1 MIYYEYRP
9 SVQRAGAPRL
19 ISAEQVDNVTGFV
32 SVYGFD
38 EQGKQFIEENR
49 STRGIQGNTLYSN
62 VLYIDIDDDDA
73 YAKEVEKRLDAADLG
88 YWMYNTGGR
97 GYHFH
102 IPIVPMVGRDV
113 AYKQRCWVKH
123 YFPGADDSLHKTTGV
138 IRTPGT
144 FHEKNPGKFKQLV
157 KRQEGQILEIN
168 LRDVPAQATKRLK
181 TDDEDYDNDA
191 ILDDLL
197 MTPVRSGSRNNELYK
212 RGFFC
217 KEVGYTVE
225 EATNILQVFNRTFTF
240 PPLREDEVYRIARS
254 VYR

>member
-1 MIYYEYRP
+1 MLWYEYRP
-9 SVQRAGAPRL
+9 SVQRAGPPRL
-19 ISAEQVDNVTGFV
+19 ISAEQINNVTGFV

-38 EQGKQFIEENR
+38 EQGKRFIEENQ

-62 VLYIDIDDDDA
+62 TLYIDIDDNDA
-73 YAKEVEKRLDAADLG
+73 YATEVENRLDAAELG
-88 YWMYNTGGR
+88 YKMYNTGGR
-97 GYHFH
+97 GFHFH
-102 IPIVPMVGRDV
+102 IPIVPMIGRDV
-113 AYKQRCWVKH
+113 AYKQRCWMKH
-123 YFPGADDSLHKTTGV
+123 NFPLADHSLYKTTGV

-157 KRQEGQILEIN
+157 KKHDGQVLEIT
-168 LRDVPAQATKRLK
+168 LKDLPAQVTKRLHVE
-181 TDDEDYDNDA
+181 TAEYDNEA

-197 MTPVRSGSRNNELYK
+197 MTPVQSGSRNNELYK

-217 KEVGYTVE
+217 KEVGYTLE

-240 PPLREDEVYRIARS
+240 PPLSAQEVYNVARS